1 VAKDTSWLKAAPP
14 DTALRLRKMSG
25 GGAKAEEES
34 VALDAERTGAV
45 FGGCGAGLA
54 SEGAKRADGI
64 TSTSSAL
71 PPIVGR
77 SRRKV
82 RMGMEVT

>member
-1 VAKDTSWLKAAPP
+1 
-14 DTALRLRKMSG
+14 
-25 GGAKAEEES
+25 
-34 VALDAERTGAV
+34 LDAERTGAG
-45 FGGCGAGLA
+45 FGGCWAGLA

>member
-1 VAKDTSWLKAAPP
+1 
-14 DTALRLRKMSG
+14 MSG
-25 GGAKAEEES
+25 GGAKAEQES
-34 VALDAERTGAV
+34 VALDAERTRAG

-71 PPIVGR
+71 TPIEGR
-77 SRRKV
+77 SKRRV
-82 RMGMEVT
+82 RMGREVT